1 MKITQIVGPFKNSVK
16 DDGTQTPIFSSNA
29 PSNSHFTY
37 LGVQL
42 PGQWPVYDNGLDFGL
57 QKATNGFRMNPD
69 GVLELEGLSESKIEL
84 YALKDLPA
92 ETVINIISESEED

>member
-16 DDGTQTPIFSSNA
+16 DDGTQTPIFSSSA
-29 PSNSHFTY
+29 PGDSRFTY

-42 PGQWPVYDNGLDFGL
+42 PDRWPVYDNGLDFGL
-57 QKATNGFRMNPD
+57 QKAADGFRMNAS
-69 GVLELEGLSESKIEL
+69 GVIEFEGLSENKLEL

>member
-1 MKITQIVGPFKNSVK
+1 MKLTQIIGPFKRSVK
-16 DDGTQTPIFSSNA
+16 DDGTQTPIFSSSA
-29 PSNSHFTY
+29 PANTRFTY

-42 PGQWPVYDNGLDFGL
+42 PKQWPVYDNGLDFGL
-57 QKATNGFRMNPD
+57 QKAANGFRMNTS
-69 GVLELEGLSESKIEL
+69 GVLEFDGLSENKIEL